1 MNTMIRRVALSV
13 SAPLIA
19 LIFAVLVSSIVLLAS
34 GSNPVE
40 AYGDMITHGLKLG
53 TIVDILNRATP
64 LYLSGVAAAIGF
76 RMNLFNIGV
85 EGQYRFAA
93 IVAAYVGAQLAL
105 PGVLHVAVILV
116 VAMVVGGATAGV
128 AGALKV
134 TRGINEVISTIMINA
149 ILISG
154 VIAALSKRWQAG
166 GSVDA
171 TSSNAGVGTD
181 PIPESGLIPN
191 LNGLVE
197 PITGEI
203 SRGKELTG
211 MFLVAVAVGVA
222 YHIIL
227 NRTRFG
233 YDLRAS
239 GINPF
244 AARAGGVSSNRM
256 IVTAMVLSGMVA
268 GLVGMPSL
276 MALGRFN
283 PNFVSL
289 LGFNGIAVALLGRNN
304 PGGIVFGA
312 IIFAFLDVSSGILQ
326 ISGSASREIKD
337 IIQGIILLAAVVAY
351 EVVRRYRE
359 REEARLAA
367 EALAADGPPTLDGGP
382 TPSVAGA

>member
-1 MNTMIRRVALSV
+1 MTGLLRRAALTV

-19 LIFAVLVSSIVLLAS
+19 LIFAVLVSSIVLVAS

-40 AYGDMITHGLKLG
+40 AYSDMVLHAMKLG

-93 IVAAYVGAQLAL
+93 IVSAYVGAQLAL
-105 PGVLHVAVILV
+105 PAVLHVAVILI
-116 VAMVVGGATAGV
+116 VAMVVGGAVSGV

-154 VIAALSKRWQAG
+154 VIGALSKRWQAG
-166 GSVDA
+166 GKVDA

-191 LNGLVE
+191 LNGLIE

-203 SRGKELTG
+203 GRGKELTG
-211 MFLVAVAVGVA
+211 MFLIAVLVGVA
-222 YHIIL
+222 YHVIL

-239 GINPF
+239 GTNPF
-244 AARAGGVSSNRM
+244 AARAGGVSSKRM

-276 MALGRFN
+276 MDL
-283 PNFVSL
+283 
-289 LGFNGIAVALLGRNN
+289 
-304 PGGIVFGA
+304 
-312 IIFAFLDVSSGILQ
+312 
-326 ISGSASREIKD
+326 
-337 IIQGIILLAAVVAY
+337 
-351 EVVRRYRE
+351 
-359 REEARLAA
+359 
-367 EALAADGPPTLDGGP
+367 GP
-382 TPSVAGA
+382 TGPKQSGRHCLRSLDLRVS